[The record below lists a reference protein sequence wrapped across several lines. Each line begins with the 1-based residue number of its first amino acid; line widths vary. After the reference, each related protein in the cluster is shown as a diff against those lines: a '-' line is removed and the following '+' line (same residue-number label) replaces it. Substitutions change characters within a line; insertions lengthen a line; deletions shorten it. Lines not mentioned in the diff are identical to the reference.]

1 MKNKRIA
8 ILDLGTNTFHLLIAE
23 ILPDQEVKIICK
35 DYRAVKLG
43 EGGITKG
50 FITDEAIQR
59 GLTAL
64 TDFKNI
70 IVEAQ
75 VDKIRAVATSAIRDA
90 KNGKEFTQMV
100 LKQTQIQIEVIDGNR
115 EAELI
120 YKGVRAATKLGHSC
134 ALIMDIGGGSVEFI
148 IANDRELFWKRSFP
162 IGAARLMAQ
171 FHHTDPISENNI
183 NDIHF
188 HLKETLAEL
197 QQQIIIYK
205 PDKLIGSAGAFETYA
220 DLIRE
225 SNAAPAENPEQS
237 AIVFDTLQLKQTLQK
252 ILLSNHQQRIETAGI
267 IPLRVDM
274 IVVASVLTQYILDVT
289 DIHEVMLSTYAL
301 REGVLYDLLDN

>member
-50 FITDEAIQR
+50 FITNEAIQR

-64 TDFKNI
+64 NDYKTI
-70 IVEAQ
+70 INEALA
-75 VDKIRAVATSAIRDA
+75 DEIKAVATSAIRDA
-90 KNGKEFTQMV
+90 INGDEFIQTV
-100 LKQTQIQIEVIDGNR
+100 LKKTQIQIEVINGDR

-120 YKGVRAATKLGHSC
+120 YKGVRAATKFGNSC

-148 IANDRELFWKRSFP
+148 IANDQEVFWKKSFP
-162 IGAARLMAQ
+162 IGAARLMEQ
-171 FHHTDPISENNI
+171 YHHTDPISETDI
-183 NDIHF
+183 NDIHQ
-188 HLKETLAEL
+188 HLTETLTELL
-197 QQQIIIYK
+197 QQIMIYK

-220 DLIRE
+220 DIIADAYHL
-225 SNAAPAENPEQS
+225 PADIPEQP
-237 AIVFDTLQLKQTLQK
+237 ALVFDTLQLKQTLQN

-274 IVVASVLTQYILDVT
+274 IVVAAVLTQY
-289 DIHEVMLSTYAL
+289 VMNITGIDNVILSTFAL
-301 REGVLYDLLDN
+301 REGVLYDMLNS